1 MPSRSF
7 KDVCHIL
14 LIAEPDDT
22 LTADNIT
29 RPYPG
34 VFFKLSSIK
43 RVAAVV
49 HKRADTVL
57 ILIRAFMFMF
67 VMMVVVMP
75 VSVFSMLIMSVM
87 TMFVMFVPVIVVIV
101 FVMVAVFMLV
111 MVVVIAV
118 LMVMITLFIIIVIFF
133 RTFFQF
139 GDPARTFKDFFKV
152 KPLCRKQILE
162 RHLTPRCL
170 YHLNMGLELSN
181 NRSHFFHL
189 IFRYQIFFID
199 NERRTKLNLL
209 DEERFDIFFSHI
221 LF

>member
-1 MPSRSF
+1 MF
-7 KDVCHIL
+7 
-14 LIAEPDDT
+14 IAEPDDT

-29 RPYPG
+29 RPYPS
-34 VFFKLSSIK
+34 VFFKLPSIK
-43 RVAAVV
+43 RAAAVV

-67 VMMVVVMP
+67 VMMMVMP
-75 VSVFSMLIMSVM
+75 VFSMLIM
-87 TMFVMFVPVIVVIV
+87 FVMFMSMV
-101 FVMVAVFMLV
+101 FVLVMVAVFMLV
-111 MVVVIAV
+111 MVIVIAV
-118 LMVMITLFIIIVIFF
+118 LMVVVALFIIIVFF

-170 YHLNMGLELSN
+170 YHLHMGLKLSD
-181 NRSHFFHL
+181 NRPHLFHL

-199 NERRTKLNLL
+199 NECGAKLNLL
-209 DEERFDIFFSHI
+209 DKE
-221 LF
+221 